1 VGVAGYLALIRKWAW
16 LPILLGVVAGG
27 AAAFLS
33 SRQTPIYQATT
44 TMLVRPAQTT
54 APVGSFGTLDQV
66 VKTYAQLLTERPLLQ
81 QVIDDLGLPQSADQ
95 LQPNVTVSQRADTE
109 LLDVKVQDASPGRA
123 ASIANTLLKDFI
135 AQVQTQEQQQITAAL
150 QGLQS
155 RIDDLGSQIT
165 AHGREIAVLRSKS
178 SLTPDQQAQLM
189 SLEQR
194 QAADSASY
202 TTLVKNLEDVRS
214 NQLARYETLAVV
226 DPATPPSV
234 PIRPHKLLNTLLAG
248 ALAAMLAVG
257 LAFLIEYLDN
267 TFTTEEE
274 VRRATGVPLLGTLPY
289 RKAGKG
295 PEGELI
301 TLTQPRAPA
310 SEAYRELRTNLLFSA
325 VDRSLKTVVVTSAA
339 PREGKTRTAANL
351 AVTLA
356 QAGHRVILVDAD
368 FRRPDLH
375 RIFRIV
381 DLRGLS
387 NMILD
392 DQVRP
397 ELIHDT
403 ALPTLRVIC
412 CGTPPPNPSELLGS
426 GRMLRITHELSGLA
440 DILVFDTPPVNAVT
454 DAVVLAARFDATIL
468 VIEAGRTSRAAVQRA
483 QQTIHKVGGTIVG
496 VVLNKARTTGD
507 VHEYGYAPP
516 PADAKNRAGEPAAA
530 EKPLQPAA

>member
-1 VGVAGYLALIRKWAW
+1 M
-16 LPILLGVVAGG
+16 VAGG
-27 AAAFLS
+27 TAAVLS

-44 TMLVRPAQTT
+44 TLLVRPAQTM
-54 APVGSFGTLDQV
+54 APAGFGTLDQGI
-66 VKTYAQLLTERPLLQ
+66 KTYAQLLTEHPLLQ
-81 QVIDDLGLPQSADQ
+81 QVIDDLNLPQSAAE
-95 LQPNVTVSQRADTE
+95 LQPNVMVSQRADTE
-109 LLDVKVQDASPGRA
+109 LLDVKVQDPSPARA
-123 ASIANTLLKDFI
+123 ASIANTLVRDFI
-135 AQVQTQEQQQITAAL
+135 AQVTTQEQQQITTAL

-155 RIDDLGSQIT
+155 RIDDLGGQIT

-178 SLTPDQQAQLM
+178 SLSPDQQAQLM

-194 QAADSASY
+194 QAADEASY
-202 TTLVKNLEDVRS
+202 ATLVKNLEDVRA

-226 DPATPPSV
+226 DPATPPSQ
-234 PIRPHKLLNTLLAG
+234 PIRPHKLLNTLLAA
-248 ALAAMLAVG
+248 ALAAMLG
-257 LAFLIEYLDN
+257 LGVAFLIEYLDN
-267 TFTTEEE
+267 TFTSEDQ
-274 VRRATGVPLLGTLPY
+274 VRRSTSLALLGTLPY

-301 TLTQPRAPA
+301 TLTDPRAPA
-310 SEAYRELRTNLLFSA
+310 SEAYREVRTNLLFSA

-375 RIFRIV
+375 RIFRIL

-397 ELIHDT
+397 ELIHET
-403 ALPTLRVIC
+403 AVPTLRVIC

-426 GRMLRITHELSGLA
+426 GRMLRITHELSGIA

-468 VIEAGRTSRAAVQRA
+468 VIETGRTSRASVQRA
-483 QQTIHKVGGTIVG
+483 QETIQKVGGTIVG
-496 VVLNKARTTGD
+496 VVLNKARPTGD
-507 VHEYGYAPP
+507 VYAYDYATR
-516 PADAKNRAGEPAAA
+516 PADLRNRPGEPAPA
-530 EKPLQPAA
+530 EAPLQPAA

>member
-1 VGVAGYLALIRKWAW
+1 
-16 LPILLGVVAGG
+16 
-27 AAAFLS
+27 
-33 SRQTPIYQATT
+33 
-44 TMLVRPAQTT
+44 M
-54 APVGSFGTLDQV
+54 
-66 VKTYAQLLTERPLLQ
+66 
-81 QVIDDLGLPQSADQ
+81 
-95 LQPNVTVSQRADTE
+95 
-109 LLDVKVQDASPGRA
+109 
-123 ASIANTLLKDFI
+123 
-135 AQVQTQEQQQITAAL
+135 
-150 QGLQS
+150 
-155 RIDDLGSQIT
+155 
-165 AHGREIAVLRSKS
+165 
-178 SLTPDQQAQLM
+178 
-189 SLEQR
+189 
-194 QAADSASY
+194 
-202 TTLVKNLEDVRS
+202 
-214 NQLARYETLAVV
+214 
-226 DPATPPSV
+226 
-234 PIRPHKLLNTLLAG
+234 LNTLLAG

-267 TFTTEEE
+267 TFTTEDQ
-274 VRRATGVPLLGTLPY
+274 VRRATGVPLLGTLSY

-301 TLTQPRAPA
+301 TLAQPRAPA
-310 SEAYRELRTNLLFSA
+310 SEAYREVRTNLLFSA

-403 ALPTLRVIC
+403 VLPTLKVVC

-483 QQTIHKVGGTIVG
+483 QQMIQKVGGTIVG

-507 VHEYGYAPP
+507 VHEYGYATP
-516 PADAKNRAGEPAAA
+516 PADSKNRPAEPEPA